1 MNKYIYYPRINFP
14 EEDCLGFFDD
24 KDTAIRMAK
33 DYKSRNRTAQQYGVS
48 VYKAKMNKICDRYV
62 DKLVEEIK

>member
-24 KDTAIRMAK
+24 KDMAVREAK
-33 DYKSRNRTAQQYGVS
+33 KYKSRNNMAQQYGIS
-48 VYKAKMNKICDRYV
+48 VYKAKINKVCSRYV
-62 DKLVEEIK
+62 DELIEEIK